1 MEKTGYLEL
10 FIGPMFS
17 GKTSKLIDIYNNIN
31 DKSKVLII
39 NHNLDDRYGKNKIIT
54 HDKKEAPC
62 IEMEKLYEIYNLP
75 GGFENYEYILINEGQ
90 FFDDLLVMINLLV
103 EKHHKKVYVC
113 GLDGDYKRDPIGDIL
128 QLISFCDKVV
138 KLSGKCSSK
147 KCKKKAIFTTRK
159 HFNEDKQILI
169 GGEDIYDSLCRNCFL
184 KQLK

>member
-17 GKTSKLIDIYNNIN
+17 GKTSKLIDIYNSIE

-39 NHNLDDRYGKNKIIT
+39 NHNLDDRYGRNKIIT

-62 IEMEKLYEIYNLP
+62 IEMENLYELYNIKED
-75 GGFENYEYILINEGQ
+75 FEKYDYFLINEGQ
-90 FFDDLLVMINLLV
+90 FFEDLLVMINMLV
-103 EKHHKKVYVC
+103 EKHKKKVYVC

-128 QLISFCDKVV
+128 KLVSFCDRVE
-138 KLSGKCSSK
+138 KLHGKCSY
-147 KCKKKAIFTTRK
+147 CDKKAIFTNRTSV
-159 HFNEDKQILI
+159 EDKQIII
-169 GGEDIYDSLCRNCFL
+169 GGEEIYRPLCRICFL